1 MTQTMTTEAG
11 ERHFR
16 YLMPVAV
23 IFAGALIVSNIIA
36 IKVVDISGMVGG
48 WFDYFQPASI
58 IVLPISYIIG
68 DILTEVY
75 GYATAR
81 SSSTAGVPSSRTQ

>member
-48 WFDYFQPASI
+48 
-58 IVLPISYIIG
+58 
-68 DILTEVY
+68 
-75 GYATAR
+75 
-81 SSSTAGVPSSRTQ
+81 

>member
-1 MTQTMTTEAG
+1 MTTEAR

-16 YLMPVAV
+16 YLMPVTV

-48 WFDYFQPASI
+48 WFD
-58 IVLPISYIIG
+58 
-68 DILTEVY
+68 
-75 GYATAR
+75 
-81 SSSTAGVPSSRTQ
+81 